1 MLKTF
6 IFPHTKITIVTDTQY
21 NNPYMYMSDHEPFNK
36 MQFQQKPRFKRRDF
50 FREGGGGVII
60 NIFVTFCHS
69 ICIHI
74 DILS

>member
-50 FREGGGGVII
+50 FREGGGGGG
-60 NIFVTFCHS
+60 
-69 ICIHI
+69 
-74 DILS
+74 L

>member
-50 FREGGGGVII
+50 FREGGGY
-60 NIFVTFCHS
+60 NKYNQYFCN
-69 ICIHI
+69 
-74 DILS
+74 ILSQYMHTH